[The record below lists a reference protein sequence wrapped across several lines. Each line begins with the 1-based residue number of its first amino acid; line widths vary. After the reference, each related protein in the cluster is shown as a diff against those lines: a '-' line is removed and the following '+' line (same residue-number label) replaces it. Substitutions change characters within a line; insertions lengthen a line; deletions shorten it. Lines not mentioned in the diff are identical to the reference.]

1 MMSLFIRISY
11 FFSLFLWANV
21 SFSAEKVASKMLTS
35 TPVTTGALLQ
45 TLLGLIL
52 VISIIAFLAWLL
64 RRTGRFQMSA
74 NGELKIIA
82 SLALGPRER
91 AVLLQVGK
99 QQLLVGITTQQIR
112 TLHILDENVSTEP
125 KRSEKISSS
134 FAEKL
139 QHIMQQRGEQS

>member
-1 MMSLFIRISY
+1 MSLFIRISY

>member
-1 MMSLFIRISY
+1 MSLFIRISC
-11 FFSLFLWANV
+11 FFSLFLWDNI
-21 SFSAEKVASKMLTS
+21 SFSAEQVASKILTPS
-35 TPVTTGALLQ
+35 PVTTGALLQ

-64 RRTGRFQMSA
+64 RRTGRFQMST

-99 QQLLVGITTQQIR
+99 QQLLVGVTTQQIQ
-112 TLHILDENVSTEP
+112 TLHILDENITTEH
-125 KRSEKISSS
+125 KRSDKISSS

-139 QHIMQQRGEQS
+139 QYIMQQHGGQS

>member
-52 VISIIAFLAWLL
+52 VVSIIAFLAWLL